1 MNNIFYKLTFIGNI
15 SHVTILWTIY
25 KNDILSKI
33 HNLLKER
40 YSRYS
45 EIEKIYKMNIKIV
58 RTNLVESADYRHY
71 VNSFKCLHEKLRYLN
86 FLTFQIMIRILILN
100 DYMIWLMK
108 MFDIYWRTPI
118 NHFCDICMWWYWA
131 GMISTGWQVAS
142 WQDQYRSEGGV

>member
-25 KNDILSKI
+25 KNYILSKI

-45 EIEKIYKMNIKIV
+45 EIEKIYKMNIK

-71 VNSFKCLHEKLRYLN
+71 VISFKCLHEQLRYLN
-86 FLTFQIMIRILILN
+86 TGACQGGSSLPCL
-100 DYMIWLMK
+100 
-108 MFDIYWRTPI
+108 RT
-118 NHFCDICMWWYWA
+118 
-131 GMISTGWQVAS
+131 Q
-142 WQDQYRSEGGV
+142 EL